1 MTSLPPPTGGP
12 DDALTAVVV
21 APLEPSTPDTRS
33 TGRQG
38 QFRDIWT
45 RYKRNKLALVGLCGV
60 VLLVLLAI
68 FEPFITPYDP
78 FEQNLFNTTAPPS
91 ADHLFGTDVL
101 GRDMFSALVYGT
113 RLAVIVGLGTMVMSL
128 LVGVALG
135 AWAGYSRG
143 VADTVIMRVTDIF
156 LAFPLLVGAIVVVRA
171 FGAGVL
177 PVVIALVI
185 FSWPTSARL
194 MRGQAL
200 ALRESEYVE
209 AARSIGA
216 SNARIVT
223 RHILPNAIAPVVVYA
238 FTSVGVVIVVM
249 ASLSFLGVGVPADV
263 PEWGRMISQAYSFIR
278 IPDKQHLWIFPALAI
293 VFTTLAFA
301 FVADGLR
308 DALDPKLRGGN

>member
-1 MTSLPPPTGGP
+1 MTSLPPPTGGSG
-12 DDALTAVVV
+12 DQMTALVV
-21 APLEPSTPDTRS
+21 APADPTQEQEPTRA
-33 TGRQG
+33 QG

-45 RYKRNKLALVGLCGV
+45 RYKRNRLALIGLVGV
-60 VLLVLLAI
+60 ILLVLLAI

-78 FEQNLFNTTAPPS
+78 FEQNLLNTTAPPS

-101 GRDMFSALVYGT
+101 GRDMFSALIYGT
-113 RLAVIVGLGTMVMSL
+113 RLAVIVGLGTMLMSL
-128 LVGVALG
+128 IVGVALG
-135 AWAGYSRG
+135 ALAGFSRG
-143 VADTVIMRVTDIF
+143 LTDSVIMRFTDIF

-171 FGAGVL
+171 FGSGVL

-194 MRGQAL
+194 MRGQTL

-238 FTSVGVVIVVM
+238 FTSVGVVIVAM

-278 IPDKQHLWIFPALAI
+278 VPDKQHLWIFPALAI

-308 DALDPKLRGGN
+308 DALDPKLRGGH

>member
-1 MTSLPPPTGGP
+1 M
-12 DDALTAVVV
+12 TAVVV
-21 APLEPSTPDTRS
+21 APVDPSATDKKPTDKKP
-33 TGRQG
+33 TGKQG
-38 QFRDIWT
+38 QFRDIWM
-45 RYKRNKLALVGLCGV
+45 RYKRNRLALLGLGAV
-60 VLLVLLAI
+60 VLLVLVAI

-78 FEQNLFNTTAPPS
+78 FEQNLLNTTAPPS
-91 ADHLFGTDVL
+91 AEHLFGTDVL

-113 RLAVIVGLGTMVMSL
+113 RLAVIVGLGTMLMSL
-128 LVGVALG
+128 IVGVTLG
-135 AWAGYSRG
+135 ALAGYSRG
-143 VADTVIMRVTDIF
+143 LIDTVIMRFTDIF
-156 LAFPLLVGAIVVVRA
+156 LAFPLLVGAIIVVRA

-177 PVVIALVI
+177 PVVAALVI

-194 MRGQAL
+194 MRGQTL
-200 ALRESEYVE
+200 ALSASEYVE

-216 SNARIVT
+216 SNSRIVT

-238 FTSVGVVIVVM
+238 FTSVGVVIVAM

-278 IPDKQHLWIFPALAI
+278 VSDKQHLWIFPALAI